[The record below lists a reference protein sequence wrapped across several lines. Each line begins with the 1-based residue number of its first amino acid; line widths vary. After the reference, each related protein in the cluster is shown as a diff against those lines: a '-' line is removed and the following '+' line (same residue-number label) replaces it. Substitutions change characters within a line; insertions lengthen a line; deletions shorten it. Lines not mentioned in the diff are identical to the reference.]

1 MNLRPVNFI
10 GKLVHTKA
18 TENLVTSLQETP
30 STPSLPEAHHS
41 HYLSLFEAQVSKGEI
56 VRGIPVCYTF
66 SVIFNL

>member
-41 HYLSLFEAQVSKGEI
+41 HYLFSFEAQVNKGEI
-56 VRGIPVCYTF
+56 VRGIPVCY
-66 SVIFNL
+66 NLQCYF